1 MNLGATKVHHLNPAF
16 WKAINALLHQIISFL
31 WVFIISQFL
40 LFYAHFHG
48 AREEEKKIYATSKKR
63 YRIYFAVAQRRCSCV
78 PLAVWNGATHIPNN
92 NNKQKTGEASTIS
105 DAVARALNIA

>member
-48 AREEEKKIYATSKKR
+48 AREEEKKYMQRAKNVTEYILLWRSV
-63 YRIYFAVAQRRCSCV
+63 VAPVSR
-78 PLAVWNGATHIPNN
+78 
-92 NNKQKTGEASTIS
+92 
-105 DAVARALNIA
+105 